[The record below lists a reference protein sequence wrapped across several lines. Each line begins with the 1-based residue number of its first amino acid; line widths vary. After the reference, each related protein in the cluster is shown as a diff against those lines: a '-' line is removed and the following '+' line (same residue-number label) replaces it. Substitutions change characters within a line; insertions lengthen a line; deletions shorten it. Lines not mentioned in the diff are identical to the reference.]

1 MWNAKAVSRHK
12 LEVTQFLNESHIDT
26 MLLVETYSPAN
37 KTFKKEA
44 TLSTARIIRMVNV
57 CNKLLADQVYQ
68 VAVR

>member
-1 MWNAKAVSRHK
+1 
-12 LEVTQFLNESHIDT
+12 

-44 TLSTARIIRMVNV
+44 TPSTARIIRMVNV